1 MNSHIVGTYNLVKLS
16 ELMVKSDER
25 SPLGMLLSCP
35 GCFIVNA
42 GLTASLTSVDKRWRA
57 AAGCTVYCVLCHA
70 LDCTVPGPGSET
82 SSECSVLE

>member
-25 SPLGMLLSCP
+25 SPLDVVVLSWLFHCE
-35 GCFIVNA
+35 
-42 GLTASLTSVDKRWRA
+42 RWSDCVTYFCGQEIESGRR
-57 AAGCTVYCVLCHA
+57 VYCVLCHA